1 MKHFHDLSFV
11 ATWVGKKRWADTQEP
26 VVNSTVGVQSAGK
39 RSSCPSIWLNRAPRR
54 HTDERRYRWHKYSLP
69 RSASRP
75 SRSIPDTH
83 CTVGSVGPRARLDT
97 WGEKSPDPFSRWS
110 NLFASHY
117 IYWAIPNPKIRNMR
131 HRTQLSRALL
141 IGQIIMQNKRIITHP
156 SKTFQIRNGFF
167 TSRVQPQ

>member
-97 WGEKSPDPFSRWS
+97 WGGKKPWSIQPVVQLVGRSLYLLSYPEHKNSEHAASNTNVSGSPNRADNYAQYKNYNTSIINFS
-110 NLFASHY
+110 N
-117 IYWAIPNPKIRNMR
+117 KE
-131 HRTQLSRALL
+131 L
-141 IGQIIMQNKRIITHP
+141 IFH
-156 SKTFQIRNGFF
+156 
-167 TSRVQPQ
+167 